1 MPMRKSLLRPLLA
14 SAGLIALVG
23 SLGYWLASG
32 AHRGWSQNRV
42 PVGQIDEVTG
52 VAFTT
57 YENRFVPGIEFL
69 TAGVALGAGLLA
81 FSFIFSSPQSTPARL

>member
-1 MPMRKSLLRPLLA
+1 M
-14 SAGLIALVG
+14 
-23 SLGYWLASG
+23 
-32 AHRGWSQNRV
+32 

-69 TAGVALGAGLLA
+69 TAGIALGAGLVA
-81 FSFIFSSPQSTPARL
+81 FSFAFPSPQSAPSQS

>member
-1 MPMRKSLLRPLLA
+1 MRRSLLRPLLA
-14 SAGLIALVG
+14 SAGLITLVG

-32 AHRGWSQNRV
+32 AHRGWSQHRV

-69 TAGVALGAGLLA
+69 TAGIALGAGLVA
-81 FSFIFSSPQSTPARL
+81 FSFAFPSPQSAPSQS